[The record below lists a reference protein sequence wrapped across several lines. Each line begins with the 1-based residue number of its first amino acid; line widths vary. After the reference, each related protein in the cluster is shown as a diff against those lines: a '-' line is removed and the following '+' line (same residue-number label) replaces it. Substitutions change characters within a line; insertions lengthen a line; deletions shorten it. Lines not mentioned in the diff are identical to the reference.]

1 MENDGVFGG
10 EHSGKGVLLP
20 SMVLRTTTMYVL
32 QSCCGPHHDAAA
44 SFAGRVVVAGERLSG
59 TKNRKSQHLI
69 FRDLTILIVN
79 FSTDAACEYEGESR

>member
-20 SMVLRTTTMYVL
+20 SMHGVAYYYYVL

-44 SFAGRVVVAGERLSG
+44 SFAGRVVVAGGSALAAPRIG
-59 TKNRKSQHLI
+59 K
-69 FRDLTILIVN
+69 VN
-79 FSTDAACEYEGESR
+79 TLFSET